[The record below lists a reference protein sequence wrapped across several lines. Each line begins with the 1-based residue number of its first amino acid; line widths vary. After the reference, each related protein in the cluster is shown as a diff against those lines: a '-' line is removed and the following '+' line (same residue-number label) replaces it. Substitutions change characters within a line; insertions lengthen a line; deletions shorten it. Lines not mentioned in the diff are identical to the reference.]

1 MIFNMDPAQTAA
13 VMHDEGPALVL
24 AGPGSGKTTVITNR
38 AVRIAANKC
47 EPSRLL
53 CVTFTNAAAEE
64 MRQRYL
70 KLAETTIQD
79 FAPDASDIPVF
90 YTVHA
95 FCNNIISEY
104 EKRTG
109 VRYVRIEGEDSPRN
123 SIFERIYKKYNG
135 SVPDEAM
142 LERIKGYLR
151 REKEGTGRSGEEIQK
166 APSGKNQ
173 IRRFSDIVREYTR
186 VKKENGYID
195 FDDMVLMSL
204 ELLTVNEEIRGWA
217 QGLFDYIQVDEAQDL
232 SRAQYE
238 VLRMIA
244 GNANIFIV
252 ADDDQ
257 SIYGFRGAEP
267 QCLFDFAAEYPD
279 AARYELTRNFRST
292 PEIVKAS
299 AALVSVNKKRFF
311 KDLYTT
317 ADNSPGSFCTVFP
330 HDAKSQAMLCA
341 QEALASINAG
351 ESLAVLYRN
360 GVSSLPV
367 RAALTANGIKYA
379 TSGNCPRA
387 WEQLTVRDGF
397 NELLKAE
404 RKSRLIVPD
413 PSTTFRRILRGG
425 FAELMEEQCRL
436 EGHDRKT
443 VSVSMDFLGL
453 VTDNSVSYDAAVR
466 FLDSVERADNLS
478 RTSGDNYLP
487 SVMLS
492 TIHSAK
498 GLEYDRVIVIDVL
511 EGEMPGSEAAGDAV
525 EEERRLL
532 YVAMTRARRKLIIS
546 CPLRRGMRG
555 EEESRFVRELNP
567 AGDGSV
573 SPEIELAH

>member
-1 MIFNMDPAQTAA
+1 MNFNMDPAQIAA

-38 AVRIAANKC
+38 AVRITANKC

-64 MRQRYL
+64 MKQRYL
-70 KLAETTIQD
+70 KLAGSMIAD

-90 YTVHA
+90 STVHA

-109 VRYVRIEGEDSPRN
+109 IRYVRIEGEDSPRN

-135 SVPDEAM
+135 IVPDEAM
-142 LERIKGYLR
+142 IERIKGYLR
-151 REKEGTGRSGEEIQK
+151 REKDGSGRGAEERPK

-186 VKKENGYID
+186 VKKENGFID

-204 ELLTVNEEIRGWA
+204 ELLTGNDEIRGWA
-217 QGLFDYIQVDEAQDL
+217 RGLFDYVQVDEAQDL

-267 QCLFDFAAEYPD
+267 QCLFDFAEEYPD

-317 ADNSPGSFCTVFP
+317 ADNVPDSFNMVFP
-330 HDAKSQAMLCA
+330 RDAKAQAMLCA
-341 QEALASINAG
+341 HEALASIGAG

-367 RAALTANGIKYA
+367 RAAFTANGIKYA

-387 WEQLTVRDGF
+387 WEQLTVREGF
-397 NELLKAE
+397 HELLKAE
-404 RKSRLIVPD
+404 RKAGIIVPG
-413 PSTTFRRILRGG
+413 PSTALRRIIREG
-425 FAELMEEQCRL
+425 FSDRMEEQCRL

-466 FLDSVERADNLS
+466 FLDAVERSDNLS
-478 RTSGDNYLP
+478 RSSAAGFAP

-555 EEESRFVRELNP
+555 EEESRFVEEIVS
-567 AGDGSV
+567 AGD
-573 SPEIELAH
+573 EKKLAIA